1 MREKYCSLADK
12 PWLISQIR
20 PSEQVDRFLFSQ
32 AESAPVPSYP
42 NSKSWQH
49 DEHMVHQSVSVPSEP
64 QQLYPTVSPVATT
77 NAHCPKKAKA
87 RMRWTMEMHDRFVD
101 AVNQLGGSESKISAL

>member
-1 MREKYCSLADK
+1 M
-12 PWLISQIR
+12 
-20 PSEQVDRFLFSQ
+20 FLFAQ
-32 AESAPVPSYP
+32 AESAPVPLYP

-49 DEHMVHQSVSVPSEP
+49 DEHMVHQSVSVPTEHH
-64 QQLYPTVSPVATT
+64 PTVSPLATT

-101 AVNQLGGSESKISAL
+101 AVNLLGGSESKISAL